1 MTGLNFQVLRICA
14 EVESE
19 IIGIKLQPVA
29 EMLRHSDGKQAFLL
43 QIAASHT
50 FVRYKTHPL
59 HPLHSKLFFQAF

>member
-29 EMLRHSDGKQAFLL
+29 EMLRHSDGKQAFFTSNRCK
-43 QIAASHT
+43 SHICEI
-50 FVRYKTHPL
+50 
-59 HPLHSKLFFQAF
+59 